1 MNRKP
6 TISSPDRND
15 GKMGRRL
22 LLGMTAAGL
31 DGALVAYAAAPNS
44 SRTSPTPRRRFEGKV
59 VLITGAT
66 SGIGRAA
73 ALQFAAEGAKVS
85 FCGRREK
92 LGQDAENEIRS
103 RGGEGFYIRA
113 DVRNESDVH
122 ALVDQTVQKYGQLN
136 VASNNAG
143 ITIERPLHEYSS
155 EEWDDVVNTNLR
167 GVFLA
172 LKYEIPHMLA
182 SGGGNVVVTSS
193 SNAIATTEK
202 RSAYAADWTSP
213 TSPRLLAA

>member
-1 MNRKP
+1 MNREP
-6 TISSPDRND
+6 TKSSPDRND
-15 GKMGRRL
+15 GKMGRRS

-31 DGALVAYAAAPNS
+31 AGSLVACATAPNS
-44 SRTSPTPRRRFEGKV
+44 STTSPAPRRRFEGKV

-122 ALVDQTVQKYGQLN
+122 AFVDQTVQKYGQLN
-136 VASNNAG
+136 VAFNNAG

-155 EEWDDVVNTNLR
+155 EE
-167 GVFLA
+167 
-172 LKYEIPHMLA
+172 
-182 SGGGNVVVTSS
+182 
-193 SNAIATTEK
+193 
-202 RSAYAADWTSP
+202 
-213 TSPRLLAA
+213 